1 MVRPSIRNLII
12 RIRMNPSITNR
23 IFDSMDI
30 CKRGEYGM
38 IVRMPCL
45 IGNCSEFLIKEIHFV
60 DTFFIRVIFY
70 FVNYLHRNETWDG
83 ALRTM

>member
-12 RIRMNPSITNR
+12 RIRMNQSITNR
-23 IFDSMDI
+23 IVGSMDI
-30 CKRGEYGM
+30 CIRGEYGM
-38 IVRMPCL
+38 IIRICCL
-45 IGNCSEFLIKEIHFV
+45 IGNCGEFLIKEIHFL

-83 ALRTM
+83 TLRTM